1 MYLLCMRIGVHQP
14 YLFPYKG
21 YFDLIA
27 SVDKFVFGDDY
38 QYIKGG
44 YINRNFF
51 PKLFTFRLSKHSN
64 YDKINQVY
72 FKDIEEDK
80 LRFGRVTGLIADKY
94 LRELKQEDS
103 ISVNIARVT
112 RKICDDLGI
121 HTPFYFSSDIP
132 HRKFSDGI
140 MDMVKALGG
149 DTYVNAP
156 GGRSLYTQEMF
167 GDIKLEFIDTTPS
180 PSIICDLCS

>member
-1 MYLLCMRIGVHQP
+1 MKIAVHQP
-14 YLFPYKG
+14 YLFPYPG
-21 YFDLIA
+21 YFKLIA

-38 QYIKGG
+38 QFIKGG

-51 PKLFTFRLSKHSN
+51 PELFTFRLRKHSN
-64 YDKINQVY
+64 YDKIKDIY

-80 LRFGRVTGLIADKY
+80 KIFKRKFNLGVDRFFDELR
-94 LRELKQEDS
+94 QEDS

-112 RKICDDLGI
+112 RKICDEMGI
-121 HTPFYFSSDIP
+121 KTPFYFTSDIP

-140 MDMVKALGG
+140 VDIVKSLGG

-156 GGRSLYTQEMF
+156 GGRKLYNQEMF
-167 GDIKLEFIDTTPS
+167 GDIKLDFIRTKPS
-180 PSIICDLCS
+180 PSILCKICVTP